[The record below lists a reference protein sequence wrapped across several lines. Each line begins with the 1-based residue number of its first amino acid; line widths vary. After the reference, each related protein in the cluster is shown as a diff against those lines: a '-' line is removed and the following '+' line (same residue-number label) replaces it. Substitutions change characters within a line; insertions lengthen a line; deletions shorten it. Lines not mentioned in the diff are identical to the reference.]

1 MPGTLISG
9 TRIGAYEI
17 LSALGAGGMG
27 QVYRARDTKLDR
39 EVAIKVLPD
48 AVAHDHDRL
57 ARFAREAK
65 VLASLN
71 HPNIA
76 QIYGLE
82 ENALVMELVTGST
95 LSVPQPLETALDY
108 ARQIAEALE
117 AAHEKGITH
126 RDLKPSNIMMVPTK
140 IAVTSRPPVR
150 RSISAATYGASAWCC
165 MKCSPASNYSL
176 GRRFPIRLRTFYEAR
191 SILRR

>member
-1 MPGTLISG
+1 MPLMPGTLISG

-48 AVAHDHDRL
+48 AMAHDHDRL

-71 HPNIA
+71 HP
-76 QIYGLE
+76 
-82 ENALVMELVTGST
+82 
-95 LSVPQPLETALDY
+95 
-108 ARQIAEALE
+108 
-117 AAHEKGITH
+117 
-126 RDLKPSNIMMVPTK
+126 
-140 IAVTSRPPVR
+140 TSR
-150 RSISAATYGASAWCC
+150 RSTA
-165 MKCSPASNYSL
+165 
-176 GRRFPIRLRTFYEAR
+176 
-191 SILRR
+191 